1 MFISM
6 ADRTKQPEIVIPHC
20 IDVLQFS
27 ETKVPNGVNIYS
39 VNTGTQDVLR
49 ISVVFR
55 AGVKYQN
62 KPFVASSLL
71 NMLSEGTR
79 KYSSEQISE
88 RLDFYGLYYDVSL
101 DRDYSVVTICC
112 LKRFFKEAL
121 DILEEALLFPSFP
134 EEELNIYKAKRKQAL
149 LVEREKVDF
158 RARELFAQALYGKG
172 HPYGFYS
179 EADCYDLLNTED
191 IKSFYKSF
199 YCKEN
204 VFCVVSGKIEEGE
217 LDIISELMQKLPSY
231 KKAEYKLP
239 MIHTDS
245 LVEIKKEGAL
255 QSAIR
260 IGKVLFP
267 RNHPDF
273 IGMQVVAMVLGG
285 YFGSR
290 LVSNLREDKGYTYG
304 AFAGMINME
313 DSGYLAISTEVAAE
327 YTRNAVDEIYKEIK
341 RLSEELVPEEE
352 LNMVKSV
359 MMGEIMRI
367 LDGPFGIAD
376 VSIENVE
383 NGKDNRYVEKMVDEI
398 NNMVPE
404 RIQEL
409 SRKYLDKEDFVTV
422 IVGAV

>member
-1 MFISM
+1 M
-6 ADRTKQPEIVIPHC
+6 
-20 IDVLQFS
+20 
-27 ETKVPNGVNIYS
+27 
-39 VNTGTQDVLR
+39 
-49 ISVVFR
+49 
-55 AGVKYQN
+55 
-62 KPFVASSLL
+62 
-71 NMLSEGTR
+71 
-79 KYSSEQISE
+79 
-88 RLDFYGLYYDVSL
+88 
-101 DRDYSVVTICC
+101 
-112 LKRFFKEAL
+112 
-121 DILEEALLFPSFP
+121 
-134 EEELNIYKAKRKQAL
+134 
-149 LVEREKVDF
+149 
-158 RARELFAQALYGKG
+158 
-172 HPYGFYS
+172 
-179 EADCYDLLNTED
+179 
-191 IKSFYKSF
+191 
-199 YCKEN
+199 
-204 VFCVVSGKIEEGE
+204 VSGKIEEGE